1 MVSFMHFWKR
11 LASAALAMALLAGCE
26 AIEQQAPGALQV
38 RAARIVAASAG
49 PRLELDLDCRLN
61 GPMMDALEHGIPIT
75 LRVDLR
81 AQSDSAVLRDQR
93 RIELRYFP
101 LTRRYQLR
109 DHREGD
115 VQSFPASAYLIDAL
129 ASLKLSLPQAFAQL
143 PAGSALSLDVALD
156 KTALPGAL
164 RLPALIEPAW
174 RLAAPEFTWTVAAG

>member
-11 LASAALAMALLAGCE
+11 LASAVLAMALLAGCE

-81 AQSDSAVLRDQR
+81 AQSDSAVL
-93 RIELRYFP
+93 
-101 LTRRYQLR
+101 RYQLR